1 MTRSRATTATVC
13 LLALFTQPARGLDAT
28 TGLFTWQRA
37 IAGMSA
43 YCAATVISSP
53 VDVVKCR
60 MQLKKSSVSTLPLML
75 SMFRDEGPL
84 VFFAGLRPALL
95 MAPAAVVQYC
105 TIDPLRSVMPLFAAA
120 IIAGTL
126 DILIKCPFERI
137 KTQLQAGEK
146 LSVSELLR
154 RTYNA
159 NGVRGLYAGLGAT
172 LARDVPYLVL
182 KWITY
187 ARAQTLLTD
196 LFASGAAATLLAG
209 AIAGAVAATA
219 VTPADVLKTRMQ
231 VGHSRKDKAED
242 TEEEDDLG
250 DTRTKVLAVGREIL
264 AESDGVLGFFAG
276 IGPRLMRIPIYTAIT
291 LATFDFIKDMFL
303 NAHVAA

>member
-1 MTRSRATTATVC
+1 MPDATQEVKCIDAAAH
-13 LLALFTQPARGLDAT
+13 ALHVPRRGSTSFLRRTPARPSHGPRGCRPILYHRPSPKRDAA
-28 TGLFTWQRA
+28 L
-37 IAGMSA
+37 
-43 YCAATVISSP
+43 C
-53 VDVVKCR
+53 CR
-60 MQLKKSSVSTLPLML
+60 NHC
-75 SMFRDEGPL
+75 RH
-84 VFFAGLRPALL
+84 
-95 MAPAAVVQYC
+95 
-105 TIDPLRSVMPLFAAA
+105 
-120 IIAGTL
+120 TL

-196 LFASGAAATLLAG
+196 LFASGAAANLLAG